1 MDGSQLA
8 FVSARSGYDEI
19 WIANADCTNARQ
31 VTNLMQPFL
40 GSPRWS
46 PDGQWIAFD
55 RNVRDNANIFKIR
68 VDGTDLLQLT
78 SDPAADEIMPAW
90 SRDGEWIYFSSNKT
104 SEPQIYR
111 VPAAGGEIGSVTM
124 SQGLEAIESTDGASL
139 YFLNGNQLW
148 RKDLRRGEEST
159 IPELAS
165 VAIGRYWDLL
175 GKTICFV
182 PQEAGD
188 RLMIQTF
195 NLESRQL
202 GQLFQLPGSL
212 ARWVPGISV
221 AQGSNLIAIGYVSD
235 TFGDIS
241 LMKGWK

>member
-104 SEPQIYR
+104 SVPQIYR

-148 RKDLRRGEEST
+148 RKDLRRGE
-159 IPELAS
+159 
-165 VAIGRYWDLL
+165 
-175 GKTICFV
+175 
-182 PQEAGD
+182 
-188 RLMIQTF
+188 
-195 NLESRQL
+195 
-202 GQLFQLPGSL
+202 
-212 ARWVPGISV
+212 
-221 AQGSNLIAIGYVSD
+221 
-235 TFGDIS
+235 
-241 LMKGWK
+241 